1 MRQYAGYCTN
11 INALRRSITNRKDG
25 HMIPRKEPV
34 DENAP
39 YMTMG
44 EAAKHFRVNQQTL
57 RKTADEAGAVVF
69 FSKRVVRIDMKKLT
83 DYIRR
88 KED

>member
-1 MRQYAGYCTN
+1 
-11 INALRRSITNRKDG
+11 
-25 HMIPRKEPV
+25 MIPRKEPV

-44 EAAKHFRVNQQTL
+44 EAAKRFRVNQQTL
-57 RKTADEAGAVVF
+57 RKTADKAGAVVF
-69 FSKRVVRIDMKKLT
+69 FGKQVVRIDMKKLA
-83 DYIRR
+83 DYIRQ

>member
-1 MRQYAGYCTN
+1 M
-11 INALRRSITNRKDG
+11 NAFRRSITNRKDG

-39 YMTMG
+39 YMTMS

-57 RKTADEAGAVVF
+57 RKTAEEAGAVVF